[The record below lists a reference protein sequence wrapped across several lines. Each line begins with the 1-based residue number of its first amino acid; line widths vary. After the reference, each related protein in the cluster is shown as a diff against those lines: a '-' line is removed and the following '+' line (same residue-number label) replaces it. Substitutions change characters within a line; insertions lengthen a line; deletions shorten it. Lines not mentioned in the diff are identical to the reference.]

1 MPDKTASQKGVG
13 LPIIQP
19 GKLNCGTEKPKSGRG
34 RTRALV
40 LIAVHLVILLHIT
53 HYWISG
59 RSISPVEPSESMYT
73 IELGHLNAGAIFFGL
88 AIVSTAI
95 FGRFFCG
102 WGCHIVAL
110 QDLCGHILRRTGI
123 RPKPLRS
130 RLLAL
135 VPFALAFYMFFWPTV
150 KRLWRG
156 DLHPGFSNHL
166 MTENFWQT
174 FPGPV
179 VSVLTFAVCGGLIV
193 YLLGNKG
200 FCTYACPYGAFFSVA
215 DRLAAG
221 RIRVTDACHQCGLCT
236 ANCTSNVQ
244 VHAEVRDFGMVV
256 DPGCMKC
263 MDCVSLCPNEALYFG
278 LTKRPGPEDSSSTLK
293 SPGPLPRRK
302 RTYDFSIPEE
312 LAGVVVAAVSVFA
325 LRGLYDITPLLLSVA
340 AGVITAWLAIQF
352 VRIFRRRDLRV
363 QYLQLKRNRHLT
375 WTGWCAV
382 VLLGVWFALIV
393 HSFFV
398 QYHRYRGSDHLNRV
412 YMSLA
417 DPWADLWTELLIGQ
431 AQSRFTPADY
441 ANIDKAL
448 TSYRTTDKYGLVAVK
463 EVKLGLAVG
472 YLMKGDLAATEKYL
486 RQGYECDPPAVR
498 EMIMEFL
505 VTQDRQAEAAEIQ

>member
-1 MPDKTASQKGVG
+1 MGVG
-13 LPIIQP
+13 LPVIQP
-19 GKLNCGTEKPKSGRG
+19 DMPISGTKKVKTGRG

-40 LIAVHLVILLHIT
+40 LIAVHLAILLHIT

-59 RSISPVEPSESMYT
+59 RSLSPVEPSESMYT

-150 KRLWRG
+150 KRLGRG
-156 DLHPGFSNHL
+156 DHHPGFSNHL

-174 FPGPV
+174 FPGPA

-215 DRLAAG
+215 DRLAVG

-278 LTKRPGPEDSSSTLK
+278 LTKRPDAGDSSSTPK

-302 RTYDFSIPEE
+302 RIYDFSIPEE
-312 LAGVVVAAVSVFA
+312 LTGVVVAAATVYA

-340 AGVITAWLAIQF
+340 AGVITAYLAIQF
-352 VRIFRRRDLRV
+352 VRIFRRRDMRI
-363 QYLQLKRNRHLT
+363 QNLQLKLNRRIT
-375 WTGWCAV
+375 PAGWCAV
-382 VLLGVWFALIV
+382 VLLAAWFVLTI

-398 QYHRYRGSDHLNRV
+398 QFHRLRGRAHLSRVAVTWPDLLSGTAQPLLTSADHVRINKALASYRITDQIG
-412 YMSLA
+412 LA
-417 DPWADLWTELLIGQ
+417 DV
-431 AQSRFTPADY
+431 R
-441 ANIDKAL
+441 
-448 TSYRTTDKYGLVAVK
+448 

-472 YLMKGDLAATEKYL
+472 NLMKGDLAATEKYL
-486 RQGYECDPPAVR
+486 RQGYAIDPPAVR
-498 EMIMEFL
+498 EMIQEFL
-505 VTQDRQAEAAEIQ
+505 VTQERQTEAAEIR